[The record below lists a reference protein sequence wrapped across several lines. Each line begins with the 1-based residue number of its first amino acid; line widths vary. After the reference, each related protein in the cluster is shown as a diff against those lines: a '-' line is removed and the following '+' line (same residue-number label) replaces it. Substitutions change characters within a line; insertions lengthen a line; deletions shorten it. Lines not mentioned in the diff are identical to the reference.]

1 MYCRLAL
8 RVGPAWV
15 TQREKVPWP
24 GSAITCNQFSIGQ
37 EGENTHL
44 IFSLEGLVSGKRIA
58 KVFEGSCIILD
69 RILKTHMGSKV
80 SVHHVFIMKE
90 E

>member
-1 MYCRLAL
+1 MSLSGKKCPGQDQLSLATSFL
-8 RVGPAWV
+8 LGRRG
-15 TQREKVPWP
+15 
-24 GSAITCNQFSIGQ
+24 G
-37 EGENTHL
+37 NTHP

-58 KVFEGSCIILD
+58 KVSEGSCIILD